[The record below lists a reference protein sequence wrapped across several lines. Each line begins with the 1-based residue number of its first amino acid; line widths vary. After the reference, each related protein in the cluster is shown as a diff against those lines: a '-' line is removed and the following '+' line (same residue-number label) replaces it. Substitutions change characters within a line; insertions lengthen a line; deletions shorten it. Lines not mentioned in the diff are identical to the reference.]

1 MGSTPKNLYI
11 YIFFLMP
18 QFDIFSFF
26 SQLFWV
32 FFGFITLY
40 LLFSFYLLPSL
51 SAILKVRKRKL
62 SQISGSTELSSA
74 AAASKTVAT
83 DPLIF
88 PPYSPISIKLDK
100 LQTVSVKFE
109 SLRFLNL
116 DAFSKAQMATIL
128 FF

>member
-1 MGSTPKNLYI
+1 
-11 YIFFLMP
+11 
-18 QFDIFSFF
+18 
-26 SQLFWV
+26 
-32 FFGFITLY
+32 
-40 LLFSFYLLPSL
+40 
-51 SAILKVRKRKL
+51 
-62 SQISGSTELSSA
+62 
-74 AAASKTVAT
+74 VAT

-100 LQTVSVKFE
+100 LQTVTVKFE

>member
-1 MGSTPKNLYI
+1 
-11 YIFFLMP
+11 
-18 QFDIFSFF
+18 
-26 SQLFWV
+26 
-32 FFGFITLY
+32 LY

-51 SAILKVRKRKL
+51 AAILKVRKRKL
-62 SQISGSTELSSA
+62 TQISKTTELSS
-74 AAASKTVAT
+74 SITPHKTMAT

-88 PPYSPISIKLDK
+88 PPYSPITIKLEK

-116 DAFSKAQMATIL
+116 DAFSKSQMATIL

>member
-1 MGSTPKNLYI
+1 
-11 YIFFLMP
+11 LMP